1 MEDYIQKAAGHF
13 LIKPLPDDWDKLNM
27 GDQNQFICENIWEPF
42 EEWEADAVYEEI
54 ENLAK
59 SFQEV
64 EEAAVNRVLG
74 QMVRNLSKSDNNKQ

>member
-1 MEDYIQKAAGHF
+1 
-13 LIKPLPDDWDKLNM
+13 M
-27 GDQNQFICENIWEPF
+27 GDQNQFIYQYMRPPF